1 MRKFITL
8 VFLLSS
14 LIFYGQSENII
25 HQSTFLQVVNPSY
38 FGLNHLSKIGV
49 LYNTSLVNQ
58 NDKIIQQYVFGSL
71 SFPVQ
76 NFSLGFDV
84 NSYKVQNVDLNSTL
98 GRLSFV
104 YKIQV
109 DQHTYFLPAITLGF
123 KNLTTRLPSLVFEDQ
138 INRTTG
144 FISSETDDPLA
155 EIVGRVNYA
164 DLEASFIVH
173 SDLFFAGFSIKH
185 LNQPNTSFDKE
196 QVVSLP
202 LALHLQGGLEMDINQ
217 YNRSFLPK
225 NSFLFLYMGTRYTEG
240 NFYANFAEE
249 FQFDNFSIGLNQLVA
264 NTDQFTFNALGLN
277 LGLKVENFDFGFQY
291 NFSFQKANKVF
302 APSVFELF
310 LVFDFSPFRRNQRGY
325 LKRLQINNY

>member
-1 MRKFITL
+1 M
-8 VFLLSS
+8 
-14 LIFYGQSENII
+14 
-25 HQSTFLQVVNPSY
+25 
-38 FGLNHLSKIGV
+38 
-49 LYNTSLVNQ
+49 
-58 NDKIIQQYVFGSL
+58 
-71 SFPVQ
+71 
-76 NFSLGFDV
+76 
-84 NSYKVQNVDLNSTL
+84 NSYKVQNIDLNSTL

-123 KNLTTRLPSLVFEDQ
+123 KNLTSRLPSLVFEDQ

-173 SDLFFAGFSIKH
+173 SDLFFAGFTIKH

-196 QVVSLP
+196 QIVSLP
-202 LALHLQGGLEMDINQ
+202 LALHLQGGLEIDINQ
-217 YNRSFLPK
+217 YNRSFLPR

-291 NFSFQKANKVF
+291 NFPFQKESKVF
-302 APSVFELF
+302 APSIFELY

>member
-1 MRKFITL
+1 M
-8 VFLLSS
+8 
-14 LIFYGQSENII
+14 
-25 HQSTFLQVVNPSY
+25 
-38 FGLNHLSKIGV
+38 
-49 LYNTSLVNQ
+49 
-58 NDKIIQQYVFGSL
+58 
-71 SFPVQ
+71 
-76 NFSLGFDV
+76 
-84 NSYKVQNVDLNSTL
+84 QNVDLNSTL
-98 GRLSFV
+98 GRLIFV

-123 KNLTTRLPSLVFEDQ
+123 RNLTTRLPSLVFEDQ

-173 SDLFFAGFSIKH
+173 SDLFFAGFTIKH

-196 QVVSLP
+196 QIVSLP

-249 FQFDNFSIGLNQLVA
+249 FQFDNFSIGLN
-264 NTDQFTFNALGLN
+264 

-291 NFSFQKANKVF
+291 NFPFQKESKVF
-302 APSVFELF
+302 APSIFELY